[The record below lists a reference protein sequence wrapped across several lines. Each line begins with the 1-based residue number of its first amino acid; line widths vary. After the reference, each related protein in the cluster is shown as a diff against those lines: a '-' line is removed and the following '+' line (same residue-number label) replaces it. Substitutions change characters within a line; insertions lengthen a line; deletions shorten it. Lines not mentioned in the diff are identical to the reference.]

1 MIQQQI
7 ATVDQVN
14 FEHTLWRFQAFG
26 EDAANFF
33 DGNLFRK
40 AIHLNGNLTILS
52 LNNDSRKIFLGIDPV
67 PKSESDL
74 NQIIDIGKNILGL
87 NFPLQD
93 FYEFTKSDP
102 ILSDLTKKFTGLR
115 PTLTPNLFEALV
127 TSITAQQ
134 INLRFAFS
142 VRSRLVK
149 AFGESVELEGQ
160 KYYAFPTPEH
170 LAMANPDLLRKL
182 QLTTKKSE
190 YIIDIAEKIAT
201 NKLNLAAFPGMPDDE
216 IFQTLLPIRG
226 IGRWTVDWLLARG
239 LGRGNAAPFGDLGV
253 RKAIQKFY
261 FIGEKKSEEELRIF
275 ASKWGK
281 FSNLA
286 IHYLLKGLMME
297 V

>member
-1 MIQQQI
+1 MQQNI
-7 ATVDQVN
+7 ATADQVN

-33 DGNLFRK
+33 DGIIFRK
-40 AIHLNGNLTILS
+40 VIHLNEDLTILS
-52 LNNDSRKIFLGIDPV
+52 LKRNSHQILLGIDPV

-74 NQIIDIGKNILGL
+74 NQIIDISKYILGL

-149 AFGESVELEGQ
+149 AFGESIELKGQ
-160 KYYAFPTPEH
+160 TYYAFPTPER
-170 LAMANPDLLRKL
+170 LAMANPDFLKKL
-182 QLTTKKSE
+182 QLTTRKSE
-190 YIIDIAEKIAT
+190 YIIGIAEEIAT
-201 NKLNLAAFPGMPDDE
+201 DKLNLAAFPGMSDDE
-216 IFQTLLPIRG
+216 ISQTLLPMRG

-239 LGRGNAAPFGDLGV
+239 LGRGNAAPVGDLGV
-253 RKAIQKFY
+253 RKAIQRFY
-261 FIGEKKSEEELRIF
+261 FNGEKKSEEELRKF
-275 ASKWGK
+275 ASKWGE

-286 IHYLLKGLMME
+286 IHYLLKGLMLGI
-297 V
+297 